1 MARHVIPA
9 DLKPENI
16 VCLIDRR
23 EQCPL
28 DLAPL
33 AVDMATLATGDYSIR
48 GLEHIV
54 AIERKGLSDLLEC
67 VGRER
72 ERFEKEIQRLLA
84 YPCRALVVE
93 ATWRD
98 IEIGDWRG
106 DITPAQA
113 LGSLLG
119 WIVAGVP
126 VLMAGD
132 HERAGRYVAR
142 MLLLAARRRWRESR
156 NLLAVLDEPK
166 LEEEACQDK
175 NKQA

>member
-1 MARHVIPA
+1 MAKRGVIPA

-16 VCLIDRR
+16 VCLTDNR

-33 AVDMATLATGDYSIR
+33 AVEMATLQVGDYSVR

-54 AIERKGLSDLLEC
+54 AIERKELSDLIGC

-72 ERFEKEIQRLLA
+72 DRFEREMHKILA

-93 ATWRD
+93 ATWHD
-98 IEIGDWRG
+98 IEAGGWRG
-106 DITPAQA
+106 DITTAQA

-156 NLLAVLDEPK
+156 NLLAVLDSTTNEGR
-166 LEEEACQDK
+166 
-175 NKQA
+175 

>member
-1 MARHVIPA
+1 MPRHPIPS
-9 DLKPENI
+9 DLQPKNI
-16 VCLIDRR
+16 VALIDNR

-33 AVDMATLATGDYSIR
+33 AVEMSTLQTGDYSIR
-48 GLEHIV
+48 GLEHVV
-54 AIERKGLSDLLEC
+54 AIERKGLSDLLGC

-98 IEIGDWRG
+98 IEAGGWRG
-106 DITPAQA
+106 DITTAQA

-119 WIVAGVP
+119 WMVQGVP

-166 LEEEACQDK
+166 EETDGNVQ
-175 NKQA
+175 

>member
-1 MARHVIPA
+1 MPRHPIPS
-9 DLKPENI
+9 DLQPKNI
-16 VCLIDRR
+16 VAIIDNR

-33 AVDMATLATGDYSIR
+33 AVEMATLQVGDYSVR

-54 AIERKGLSDLLEC
+54 AIERKELSDLIGC

-72 ERFEKEIQRLLA
+72 DRFEREMHKILA

-93 ATWRD
+93 ATWHD
-98 IEIGDWRG
+98 IEAGGWRG
-106 DITPAQA
+106 DITTAQA

-166 LEEEACQDK
+166 EEGDA
-175 NKQA
+175 

>member
-1 MARHVIPA
+1 MARHPIPS

-28 DLAPL
+28 DLHPL
-33 AVDMATLATGDYSIR
+33 AVEMATLKVGDYSVR

-54 AIERKGLSDLLEC
+54 AIERKELSDLIGC

-72 ERFEKEIQRLLA
+72 DRFEREMHKILA

-98 IEIGDWRG
+98 IEAGGWRG
-106 DITPAQA
+106 DITPAQV

-119 WIVAGVP
+119 WIVQGVP

-132 HERAGRYVAR
+132 HERAGKYVAR

-166 LEEEACQDK
+166 EGDA
-175 NKQA
+175 